1 MGSTGENVRTV
12 LVTGAGGKTGG
23 LVLEKLRKVPER
35 FVARGLVRT
44 EESKAK
50 VGGENVFMGDVT
62 KAESLSDAFAG
73 IDALIIT
80 TSAVPK
86 MKPGFD
92 PSKGGRP
99 EFYYEENGYPEQVD
113 WIGQKNQID
122 AAKAAGCKHIVLVGS
137 MGGQNPNH
145 MLNSLGNGK
154 ILIWKRKAEEYLSQS
169 GVPYTIIRA
178 GGLQDKEGGKRELL
192 VAKDDELLSTNTKAI
207 TRADVAELC
216 IQALLNKESLN
227 KAFDVASKPED
238 EPGTPTSDFKSL
250 FANVTATC

>member
-1 MGSTGENVRTV
+1 MGSVGHDVRTV
-12 LVTGAGGKTGG
+12 LVTGAGGRTGSLVFDKLKKTG
-23 LVLEKLRKVPER
+23 K
-35 FVARGLVRT
+35 FVVRGLVRT
-44 EESKAK
+44 EEVKAK
-50 VGGENVFMGDVT
+50 LGGEGVFIGDIT
-62 KAESLSDAFAG
+62 KPETLSAAVEG

-99 EFYYEENGYPEQVD
+99 EFYYEENGFPEQVD

-122 AAKAAGCKHIVLVGS
+122 AAKDAGCKHIVIVGS

-154 ILIWKRKAEEYLSQS
+154 ILIWKRKAEEYLSKS

-178 GGLQDKEGGKRELL
+178 GGLQDKDGGIRELL
-192 VAKDDELLSTNTKAI
+192 IGKDDELLNTDTKAI
-207 TRADVAELC
+207 TRSDVAELC
-216 IQALLNKESLN
+216 IQALLNEESKN
-227 KAFDVASKPED
+227 KAFDAASKSEGQ
-238 EPGTPTSDFKSL
+238 GTPTTDFKSL
-250 FANVTATC
+250 FANVTTTF

>member
-1 MGSTGENVRTV
+1 MGSAGEDVRTV

-23 LVLEKLRKVPER
+23 IVFEKLKKMPEK
-35 FVARGLVRT
+35 FTARGMVRS

-50 VGGENVFMGDVT
+50 VGGENVFVGDVT
-62 KAESLSDAFAG
+62 NADSLKPAFEG
-73 IDALIIT
+73 IDALVIT

-99 EFYYEENGYPEQVD
+99 EFFYEENGYPEQVD
-113 WIGQKNQID
+113 WIGLKNQVE

-154 ILIWKRKAEEYLSQS
+154 ILIWKRKGEEYLSQA

-178 GGLQDKEGGKRELL
+178 GGLQDKEGGIREIF
-192 VAKDDELLSTNTKAI
+192 VGKDDSLLETDTKAI
-207 TRADVAELC
+207 TRSDVAELC
-216 IQALLNKESLN
+216 VQALLSEESMN
-227 KAFDVASKPED
+227 KAFDVASKPEGQ
-238 EPGTPTSDFKSL
+238 GTPTTDFKSL
-250 FANVTATC
+250 FAGVAATF

>member
-1 MGSTGENVRTV
+1 MGSAGENVRTV

-23 LVLEKLRKVPER
+23 IVFEKLKKMPEQ
-35 FVARGLVRT
+35 FTARGMVRS

-50 VGGENVFMGDVT
+50 VGGENVFVGDVT
-62 KAESLSDAFAG
+62 NADSLKSAFEG
-73 IDALIIT
+73 IDALVIT

-99 EFYYEENGYPEQVD
+99 EFFYEENGFPEQVD
-113 WIGQKNQID
+113 WIGLKNQVE

-154 ILIWKRKAEEYLSQS
+154 ILIWKRKGEEYLSQA

-178 GGLQDKEGGKRELL
+178 GGLQDKEGGIREIL
-192 VAKDDELLSTNTKAI
+192 VGKDDALLETDTKAI
-207 TRADVAELC
+207 TRADVAEIC
-216 IQALLNKESLN
+216 VQALLNEESAN
-227 KAFDVASKPED
+227 KAFDVASKPEGQ
-238 EPGTPTSDFKSL
+238 GTPTTDFKSL
-250 FANVTATC
+250 FAGVTATF

>member
-1 MGSTGENVRTV
+1 MGSVGENVRTV
-12 LVTGAGGKTGG
+12 VVTGAGGRTGS
-23 LVLEKLRKVPER
+23 LVVEKLKKLPEQFAVR
-35 FVARGLVRT
+35 ALVRT

-50 VGGENVFMGDVT
+50 VGGDNVFVGDVT
-62 KAESLSDAFAG
+62 NAESLRAAFEG
-73 IDALIIT
+73 IDALVIT
-80 TSAVPK
+80 SSAVPK

-99 EFYYEENGYPEQVD
+99 EFFYEENGYPEQVD
-113 WIGQKNQID
+113 WIGLKNQTE

-154 ILIWKRKAEEYLSQS
+154 ILIWKRKGEEYLSQA

-178 GGLQDKEGGKRELL
+178 GGLQDTQGGIRELI
-192 VAKDDELLSTNTKAI
+192 VGTDDSLLSTDTKAI

-216 IQALLNKESLN
+216 VQALLLEESFN
-227 KAFDVASKPED
+227 KAFDVASKPEGQ
-238 EPGTPTSDFKSL
+238 GTPTTDFKSL
-250 FANVTATC
+250 FANVTATF

>member
-23 LVLEKLRKVPER
+23 IVLEKLCSMPER
-35 FVARGLVRT
+35 FAARGLVRT

-50 VGGENVFMGDVT
+50 VGGGEHIFIGDVT
-62 KAESLSDAFAG
+62 KPDSLREAFQG
-73 IDALIIT
+73 IDALVIT

-99 EFYYEENGYPEQVD
+99 EFFYEEGGLPEQVD
-113 WIGQKNQID
+113 WIGQKNQVD
-122 AAKAAGCKHIVLVGS
+122 AAIAAGCKHIVLVGS

-154 ILIWKRKAEEYLSQS
+154 ILIWKRKAEEYLSQA
-169 GVPYTIIRA
+169 GVAYTIIRA
-178 GGLQDKEGGKRELL
+178 GGLQDKEGGIRELL
-192 VAKDDELLSTNTKAI
+192 IGKDDELLNTDTKAI
-207 TRADVAELC
+207 TRSDVAELC
-216 IQALLNKESLN
+216 VQALLHEEARN
-227 KAFDVASKPED
+227 KAFDVASKPE
-238 EPGTPTSDFKSL
+238 GQGAATSDFKAL
-250 FANVTATC
+250 FAGVTAAF